1 MDSKLTER
9 RILVDLTTAMDL
21 ELDTIQTRS

>member
-1 MDSKLTER
+1 MDGKLTER